1 MFIKK
6 TAEKVDVDELSLYIH
21 RYFRLRKHLRFSI
34 FIYSAQISLVCV
46 VPVDVVLVELVTV
59 LLVLLPNTAV
69 TLTVQLLPALREEM
83 VCVVAV
89 PLTVSDD
96 VRFKPQKFK
105 QE

>member
-1 MFIKK
+1 M
-6 TAEKVDVDELSLYIH
+6 
-21 RYFRLRKHLRFSI
+21 
-34 FIYSAQISLVCV
+34 YSAQISLVCV

-69 TLTVQLLPALREEM
+69 TLTVQLLLPALREEM

-96 VRFKPQKFK
+96 VCCEPQ
-105 QE
+105 EL

>member
-1 MFIKK
+1 M
-6 TAEKVDVDELSLYIH
+6 
-21 RYFRLRKHLRFSI
+21 
-34 FIYSAQISLVCV
+34 YSAQISLVCV

-69 TLTVQLLPALREEM
+69 TLTIQLLPALREEM

-96 VRFKPQKFK
+96 VCCEPQKL
-105 QE
+105 